1 MHERSRSLTHTSA
14 AHALL
19 YVPAHHLFPRRK
31 PKADLMIVAVAPP
44 IVPKKREFELLSV
57 LVRARVFRDGEE

>member
-31 PKADLMIVAVAPP
+31 PKADFMDIAVAPP
-44 IVPKKREFELLSV
+44 IGTKKREFEVLSV
-57 LVRARVFRDGEE
+57 LSRVR